1 VPKFAANLS
10 LLFAERPMLE
20 RFAAA
25 RAAGFDAVEI
35 QFPYEYDPGRL
46 AAAARAASCRD
57 RADQR
62 AGR

>member
-1 VPKFAANLS
+1 VLRFAANLS

-35 QFPYEYDPGRL
+35 QFPYEHEPGRPRPPH
-46 AAAARAASCRD
+46 ARPMSRSC
-57 RADQR
+57 
-62 AGR
+62 